1 MAWYSILPPDLIY
14 VESWAARIFVFLGI
28 ITIFPWAAL
37 IAFDVLL
44 YIWRMGAY
52 EFPVVGGRARG
63 MQRPRAPTLN
73 VNVSERSE
81 VPRRVF
87 GLAPAVN
94 TAGAGEVGEQVEV
107 KRRERVVTDTDG

>member
-1 MAWYSILPPDLIY
+1 
-14 VESWAARIFVFLGI
+14 
-28 ITIFPWAAL
+28 
-37 IAFDVLL
+37 
-44 YIWRMGAY
+44 
-52 EFPVVGGRARG
+52 
-63 MQRPRAPTLN
+63 LN